1 MGRSGAS
8 GPLCGFPLFRAE
20 VAAVASSRRVCKE
33 VPVVDNYHSMK
44 RDRVG
49 QPRHTAAFRTLFEE
63 QYDRVARFA
72 QRRVDNQSDA
82 ADVAAETFRRAWE
95 RCLREDRLPSTGWLF
110 ATARFVVGDLYRSRD
125 RAAQL
130 EVRLREQ
137 ATLPSLDDNSDD
149 RVLEALSGLSQEDQE
164 LLRLRYWDELGGSEI
179 AELLSIS
186 TSALWVRLHRARKR
200 FTGQY
205 VRTNQRSSS

>member
-1 MGRSGAS
+1 MWP
-8 GPLCGFPLFRAE
+8 PLVSARRWLRRL
-20 VAAVASSRRVCKE
+20 VTSSRSVCKE
-33 VPVVDNYHSMK
+33 VPVVDNSQSMK

-49 QPRHTAAFRTLFEE
+49 QPRHTAAFRTLFEQ
-63 QYDRVARFA
+63 QYDRLARFA
-72 QRRVDNQSDA
+72 QRRVDNRSDA

-95 RCLREDRLPSTGWLF
+95 RCLREDQLPSPGWLF
-110 ATARFVVGDLYRSRD
+110 ATARNVVGDLYRSRD

-130 EVRLREQ
+130 EVGIREQ
-137 ATLPSLDDNSDD
+137 SILASAKDNSDD
-149 RVLEALSGLSQEDQE
+149 RVLEALAGLSQEDQE

-186 TSALWVRLHRARKR
+186 ASALWVRLHRARKR
-200 FTGQY
+200 FIGQY